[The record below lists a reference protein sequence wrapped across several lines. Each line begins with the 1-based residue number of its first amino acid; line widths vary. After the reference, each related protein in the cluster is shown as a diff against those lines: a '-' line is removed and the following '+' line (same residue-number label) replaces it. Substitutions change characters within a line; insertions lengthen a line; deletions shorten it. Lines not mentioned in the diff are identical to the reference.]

1 MSFNKCFA
9 TFILFCVSIGVSS
22 RCHAQE
28 AFAVATATQE
38 SNSTTTLDGE
48 STILTGEIA
57 SAVLYD
63 EAGFVGFGIAFFD
76 TAGNFQ
82 MIVDSPCTSSSLLEA
97 TFVDE
102 NGDANGSMLIVVVQE
117 PDSAT
122 ESKKI
127 GEGHAYD
134 KHVLGKKN
142 NNGKEFEKDKEIN
155 NKKFPR
161 DSITTKQ
168 QFVDF
173 IKEIMDNT
181 TVKKEST
188 EQPGKW
194 YYWHDETGT
203 IVIYNPKNTD
213 HGTCFRPTDGKD
225 YYDNECK

>member
-1 MSFNKCFA
+1 MSFKKFFA
-9 TFILFCVSIGVSS
+9 AFIFVCMSIGVSS
-22 RCHAQE
+22 TCHAQE
-28 AFAVATATQE
+28 AFAVATATPE
-38 SNSTTTLDGE
+38 SNSTTTLEGE
-48 STILTGEIA
+48 STILADAIS
-57 SAVLYD
+57 SAVLFD
-63 EAGFVGFGIAFFD
+63 EAGFVGFGIVFFD
-76 TAGNFQ
+76 TTGNFQ
-82 MIVDSPCTSSSLLEA
+82 MMVDSPSTSSSLLEA
-97 TFVDE
+97 TFLDE
-102 NGDANGSMLIVVVQE
+102 NGGANGSMLIVVVQE

-134 KHVLGKKN
+134 KHVLGQN
-142 NNGKEFEKDKEIN
+142 NDNGKEFEKDKEIN

-188 EQPGKW
+188 QQPGKW

-203 IVIYNPKNTD
+203 IVIYNPDNND

-225 YYDNECK
+225 YYDNKCK

>member
-1 MSFNKCFA
+1 MSFHKFFA
-9 TFILFCVSIGVSS
+9 AFILVCVFIGVSS
-22 RCHAQE
+22 TCHAQD
-28 AFAVATATQE
+28 AFAFATATPE
-38 SNSTTTLDGE
+38 SNSTTVLEGQSTVLADG
-48 STILTGEIA
+48 IA

-63 EAGFVGFGIAFFD
+63 EIGFVGFGVVFFD
-76 TAGNFQ
+76 MAGEFQ
-82 MIVDSPCTSSSLLEA
+82 MIVDSPSTTSSLLEA
-97 TFVDE
+97 ILLDE
-102 NGDANGSMLIVVVQE
+102 NDDANGTMLIVVVQE

-134 KHVLGKKN
+134 KHVLGTN
-142 NNGKEFEKDKEIN
+142 NTNGKEFEKDKEIN
-155 NKKFPR
+155 GKKFPR

-188 EQPGKW
+188 QQPGKW

-203 IVIYNPKNTD
+203 IVIYNPNHND
-213 HGTCFRPTDGKD
+213 HGTCFRPDKGKD
-225 YYDNECK
+225 YYDNSCK